1 MDHEEAIRNEASM
14 RYALGE
20 LPPAERD
27 EFEEHFADCWQ
38 CMKDV
43 EASSAFAANARQ
55 VFQDGPAGP
64 APKASRRWFA
74 WRPFPVLAFSGALN
88 LLLVIGLCVELTT
101 VRGTTASPAAEAR
114 PQNVEVVP
122 VHAATRGAGQ
132 MQVVRTPQSPVILTF
147 DLPQVFQHYRY
158 SLVRQGSAVMAG
170 ELSVPGQTESLN
182 LQIPAARLKPG
193 EYRIT
198 VTGTTGADEETLGAC
213 LLEVESR

>member
-1 MDHEEAIRNEASM
+1 MDHEQAIRTGASM

-20 LPPAERD
+20 LLPAERD
-27 EFEEHFADCWQ
+27 EFEEHFADCMQ
-38 CMKDV
+38 CMRDV

-55 VFQDGPAGP
+55 VFREGPAGP
-64 APKASRRWFA
+64 AARESRRWFA
-74 WRPFPVLAFSGALN
+74 WKPFPVLAFSGALN
-88 LLLVIGLCVELTT
+88 LLLLIGLSVEF
-101 VRGTTASPAAEAR
+101 AATHRTFTGSAVESQ

-132 MQVVRTPQSPVILTF
+132 MQVVRTPQSPVVLTF
-147 DLPQVFQHYRY
+147 DLPQAFQHYRY
-158 SLVRQGSAVMAG
+158 SLNRQGSEVMAG
-170 ELSVPGQTESLN
+170 ELKVPGQTESLN